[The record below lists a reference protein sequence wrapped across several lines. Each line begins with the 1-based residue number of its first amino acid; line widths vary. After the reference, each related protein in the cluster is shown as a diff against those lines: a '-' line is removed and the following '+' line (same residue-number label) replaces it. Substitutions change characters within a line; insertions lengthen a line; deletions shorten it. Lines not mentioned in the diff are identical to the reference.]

1 MTTFVIAII
10 LFAITYVLLFA
21 LPKVRSWIALGS
33 AIIFTVWLSF
43 ICQDPNVNYSVLDSL
58 KAIDFNVLMM
68 IAGTM
73 GIVVLFIDSK
83 MPMRIADVMLSKFK
97 TVRASIVAMAV
108 LAGVV
113 SAFVDNVATVL
124 MIAPIALAVCKKQN
138 MSPIGPIIAI
148 AVSSN
153 LQGAATLVGDT
164 TAILLGGYAGMNF
177 LDFFWWQGRPG
188 IFWAVEIGAALT
200 ALILFVVFRKQKN
213 PLTLTDKTEVT
224 DLVPT
229 FLMLGVIVLLILA
242 SFLPQP
248 NGGFWLTIYNLRNG
262 IICMALLIVGVVIN
276 ICRTK
281 KLDMAKQVVKEL
293 DYQTI
298 ILLASLFIVINGITA
313 AGVIDKLAALLATLG
328 NGNVFLMY
336 TIIVFASVVISAFV
350 DNIPYVL
357 TMLPVVT
364 SVSVA
369 MNCEPYVLFFG
380 LLVGATLG
388 GNITPIGASA
398 NITGIGILRKE
409 GYEVK
414 AKDFMKISVPFTLT
428 AVLSGYL
435 FIWLFWGL
443 L

>member
-1 MTTFVIAII
+1 MSPFIIAII

-21 LPKVRSWIALGS
+21 LPKFRAYIALGS
-33 AIIFTVWLSF
+33 AVIFSVWLTF
-43 ICQDPNVNYSVLDSL
+43 FCADIDFGLGTIVG
-58 KAIDFNVLMM
+58 AIDFNILMM

-73 GIVVLFIDSK
+73 GIVTLFIESK
-83 MPMRIADVMLSKFK
+83 MPMRIADVMLSKFGNVK
-97 TVRASIVAMAV
+97 MAIVAMAV

-138 MSPIGPIIAI
+138 ISPVPAIISI

-164 TAILLGGYAGMNF
+164 TSILLGGYADMTF
-177 LDFFWWQGRPG
+177 FDFFWFRGRPG
-188 IFWAVEIGAALT
+188 IFWAVELGAALT
-200 ALILFVVFRKQKN
+200 VVILLFIFRKETQ
-213 PLTLTDKTEVT
+213 PLKLTDRTEVK
-224 DLVPT
+224 DYVPS
-229 FLMLGVIVLLILA
+229 FLMVGVVLALILA
-242 SFLPQP
+242 SFIPAPTEGAL
-248 NGGFWLTIYNLRNG
+248 LTLYNLRNG
-262 IICMALLIVGVVIN
+262 IICMVLLVVGIVVN
-276 ICRTK
+276 LCRTK
-281 KLDMAKQVVKEL
+281 KFDSTKNVFKEM
-293 DYQTI
+293 DYQTLL
-298 ILLASLFIVINGITA
+298 LLASLFVVIQGITS
-313 AGVIDKLAALLATLG
+313 AGVIDKLAEGLVYIGGSNL
-328 NGNVFLMY
+328 FLMY
-336 TIIVFASVVISAFV
+336 TVIVFASVLISAVV

-364 SVSVA
+364 SVAAGMGV
-369 MNCEPYVLFFG
+369 EPYVLYFG

-435 FIWLFWGL
+435 FIWIFWGL

>member
-1 MTTFVIAII
+1 MSPFLIAII
-10 LFAITYVLLFA
+10 LFAITYVLLFT
-21 LPKVRSWIALGS
+21 LPKARSYIALCS
-33 AIIFTVWLSF
+33 AVIFSVWLTF
-43 ICQDPNVNYSVLDSL
+43 FCEEIEFGLGTIVG
-58 KAIDFNVLMM
+58 AIDFNILMM

-73 GIVVLFIDSK
+73 GIVTLFIESK

-97 TVRASIVAMAV
+97 NVKMAIVAMAV
-108 LAGVV
+108 LSGVV

-138 MSPIGPIIAI
+138 MSPVPAIISI

-153 LQGAATLVGDT
+153 LQGAA
-164 TAILLGGYAGMNF
+164 ILLGGYAEMNF
-177 LDFFWWQGRPG
+177 FDFFWFRGRPG
-188 IFWAVEIGAALT
+188 IFWAVELGAALT
-200 ALILFVVFRKQKN
+200 VLILLFLFRKETN

-224 DLVPT
+224 DYVPSY
-229 FLMLGVIVLLILA
+229 LMVGVVVALILA
-242 SFLPQP
+242 SFIPQP
-248 NGGFWLTIYNLRNG
+248 AGGALLTLYDLRNG
-262 IICMALLIVGVVIN
+262 IICMVLLAVGIVIN
-276 ICRTK
+276 LCRTK
-281 KLDMAKQVVKEL
+281 SLESTKGVFKEM
-293 DYQTI
+293 DYQTLL
-298 ILLASLFIVINGITA
+298 LLASLFVVIQGITS
-313 AGVIDKLAALLATLG
+313 AGVIDKLAELLVSLG
-328 NGNVFLMY
+328 GGNLFLMY
-336 TIIVFASVVISAFV
+336 TVIVFASVLISAVV

-364 SVSVA
+364 GVA
-369 MNCEPYVLFFG
+369 SAMGVEPYVLYFG

-409 GYEVK
+409 GHEVR

-435 FIWLFWGL
+435 FIWVFWGL